1 MKKYIQISILIIM
14 GLAFHSEVFAVKHIV
29 HVGNYYF
36 NPSVLNVSVGD
47 TVRFQWDAGIHT
59 TTSGIIPAGAEV
71 WDEDIKNSSQVFD
84 YHVEFAGVYNYVCTP
99 HAAMGMAGSFTASA
113 PAVGIGENN
122 GRELQIYP
130 NPSRGFFKV
139 MTGNTLEEETEIS
152 LFDISGKTLSTELVY
167 HAATLN
173 FDLSDSPRGYYFI
186 RLKSESGTI
195 VRRIVIVD

>member
-1 MKKYIQISILIIM
+1 MFIFIIM
-14 GLAFHSEVFAVKHIV
+14 GMALHQEIFAIKHIV

-47 TVRFQWDAGIHT
+47 TVRFQWDAGSHT
-59 TTSGIIPAGAEV
+59 TTSGIIPAGAED

-99 HAAMGMAGSFTASA
+99 HAAMGMIGSFTASA
-113 PAVGIGENN
+113 PSVGIVENN

-130 NPSRGFFKV
+130 NPSRGIFKV
-139 MTGNTLEEETEIS
+139 VTGSTLEEEAEIS
-152 LFDISGKTLSTELVY
+152 LFDISGKTLSAEMVN

-173 FDLSDSPRGYYFI
+173 FDLSEYPRGYYFI
-186 RLKSESGTI
+186 RLKSSMVTI
-195 VRRIVIVD
+195 VRRIVIID